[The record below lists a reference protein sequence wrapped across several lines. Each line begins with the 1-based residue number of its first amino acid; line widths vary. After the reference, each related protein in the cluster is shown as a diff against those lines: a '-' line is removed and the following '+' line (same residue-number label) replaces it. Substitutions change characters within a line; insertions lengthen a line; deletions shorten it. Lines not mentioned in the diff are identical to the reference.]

1 MLKGETGT
9 IYFDSEAGTAWAVV
23 AFLVPQ
29 SLLCALALL
38 SHDLLQSSFE
48 AVFTALSPHEL
59 FEASVAQPDLSV
71 FLVPST
77 FGSLSPEKLS
87 V

>member
-1 MLKGETGT
+1 LIKGEIRTF
-9 IYFDSEAGTAWAVV
+9 YFDSEAGAAWAVV
-23 AFLVPQ
+23 AFLLPQ

-59 FEASVAQPDLSV
+59 FEASVVQPDLFA

-77 FGSLSPEKLS
+77 FGSLSPA
-87 V
+87 